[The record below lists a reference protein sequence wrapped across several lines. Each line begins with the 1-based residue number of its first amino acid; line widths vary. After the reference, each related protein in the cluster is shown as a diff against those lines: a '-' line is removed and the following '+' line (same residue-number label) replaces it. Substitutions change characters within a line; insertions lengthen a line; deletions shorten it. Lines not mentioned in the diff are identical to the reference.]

1 MSRLTLTSVPT
12 AHQQITPSSSV
23 LSTSH
28 TPFAHRHTSCA
39 AQTPPYNYTVPC
51 VKATTAQITK
61 GLTPATFPAL
71 TLAKSPALPE
81 DPPPIPGYC
90 NSEMPNDSTLNRYVW
105 TVAQFVNEV
114 LTSSAPAACKICTP
128 SIAQGMLWPAHILQ
142 LIQQLQMLYTCAV
155 AAEHGW
161 THLSKLCVCMLQQ
174 AQHSKAC
181 SC

>member
-1 MSRLTLTSVPT
+1 M
-12 AHQQITPSSSV
+12 
-23 LSTSH
+23 
-28 TPFAHRHTSCA
+28 
-39 AQTPPYNYTVPC
+39 PC

-114 LTSSAPAACKICTP
+114 LSLPAYNLCALC
-128 SIAQGMLWPAHILQ
+128 IAYP
-142 LIQQLQMLYTCAV
+142 
-155 AAEHGW
+155 
-161 THLSKLCVCMLQQ
+161 
-174 AQHSKAC
+174 
-181 SC
+181 